1 MPDNMT
7 KKQRSITMSKIRSKG
22 NLSTELKMVELLKSS
37 GIHGWRRHQK
47 LVGRPDFIFRD
58 KKIAVFIDGCFWH
71 GCARCF
77 IKPKSNVKYWFA
89 KIARNKDRS
98 KEVNRELKGHGW
110 TVLRFWEHSFKRPQN
125 ILKKLR
131 TVLIKT
137 KLIGRKNM

>member
-71 GCARCF
+71 GCPRCF

-98 KEVNRELKGHGW
+98 KEVNRELKSLGW

-125 ILKKLR
+125 ILKKIVN
-131 TVLIKT
+131 VLIKT
-137 KLIGRKNM
+137 KLIGRKSM